1 MKIDKEKIK
10 QLLSRNVEQVIDTE
24 ILEKRLLSGKKLRI
38 KYGVDVTSPMLHLGH
53 GVNLWKMRAFQEL
66 GHKVVFL
73 IGDFTTRIGDPTG
86 KSIVRPQISKKQ
98 IEKDAAEYKKQV
110 SKILLTNSSVFEE
123 RRNSEWYDKM
133 KLNEFFQLLSK
144 ITHAQLIQRDM
155 FQERIKKEQ
164 EIYIH
169 ELLYPILQGY
179 DSVMLRSDLTIIGQ
193 DQLFNELIGRDYQK
207 VFNQAPQ
214 NIITT
219 IITPG
224 IDGKEKQSK
233 SLGNYIAIL
242 DTPKDKYGKIMSIP
256 DSLIISY
263 FKVYTRLLSSEIKKF
278 EKQLKQG
285 ANPRDLKAHLGFEI
299 VRLYHGEK
307 AADKAEKE
315 FNRIFRDKKLPED
328 IPVYKIN
335 KKSFK
340 LIDILVETKLT
351 VSKGEARRLIEQRG
365 VKIDDKIIKD
375 WQCEFKP
382 SPGMIIRVGKRRF
395 VKLIK

>member
-10 QLLSRNVEQVIDTE
+10 KLLSRNIQE
-24 ILEKRLLSGKKLRI
+24 IVDYQHLEKRLLSGKKLRI
-38 KYGVDVTSPMLHLGH
+38 KYGVDITSSMLHLGH
-53 GVNLWKMRAFQEL
+53 GVNLWKMREFQEL

-86 KSIVRPQISKKQ
+86 KSIARPQISKKQ

-155 FQERIKKEQ
+155 FRERIKQEQ
-164 EIYIH
+164 EIYTH
-169 ELLYPILQGY
+169 ELIYPILQGY

-193 DQLFNELIGRDYQK
+193 DQIFNELIGRDYQK
-207 VFNQAPQ
+207 IFNQLPQ
-214 NIITT
+214 SIITT

-256 DSLIISY
+256 DNLIISY
-263 FKVYTRLLSSEIKKF
+263 FKVYTKLSLSEIKKF
-278 EKQLKQG
+278 EEQIKKG
-285 ANPRDLKAHLGFEI
+285 VNPRDLKARLSFEI
-299 VRLYHGEK
+299 VKLYHGENQAK
-307 AADKAEKE
+307 SAEKE
-315 FNRIFRDKKLPED
+315 FNRVFRDKKLPGD

-335 KKSFK
+335 KERFK
-340 LIDILVETKLT
+340 LMDVLVEAKLT
-351 VSKGEARRLIEQRG
+351 VSKGEARRLIEQGG
-365 VKIDDKIIKD
+365 VKINDKVFKD
-375 WQCEFKP
+375 WQYEFKP
-382 SPGMIIRVGKRRF
+382 KPGMVIKVGKRRF
-395 VKLIK
+395 IKLIK

>member
-10 QLLSRNVEQVIDTE
+10 QLLSRNVQE
-24 ILEKRLLSGKKLRI
+24 IVDYQHLEKRLLSGKKLRI

-86 KSIVRPQISKKQ
+86 KSIVRPQMSKKQ

-164 EIYIH
+164 EIYVH

-179 DSVMLRSDLTIIGQ
+179 DSVMLKSDLTIIGQ

-214 NIITT
+214 SIITT

-256 DSLIISY
+256 DNLIISY
-263 FKVYTRLLSSEIKKF
+263 FKVYTKLLSSEIKKF

-285 ANPRDLKAHLGFEI
+285 INPRDLKARLGFEI
-299 VRLYHGEK
+299 VKLYHGEK
-307 AADKAEKE
+307 AADKAGEE
-315 FNRIFRDKKLPED
+315 FNRIFRDKKLPEN

-335 KKSFK
+335 KERFK
-340 LIDILVETKLT
+340 LMDILVETKLT
-351 VSKGEARRLIEQRG
+351 VSRGEARRLIEQG
-365 VKIDDKIIKD
+365 
-375 WQCEFKP
+375 
-382 SPGMIIRVGKRRF
+382 
-395 VKLIK
+395 